1 MPNFAIDSPPS
12 RSLLRI
18 VAVVLVAAVI
28 AVVAWV
34 LLRDDDDSGESAGQ
48 PASASISDL
57 QEEAAASDQPIF
69 WAGERAGFSYELT
82 ETPQGKFVR
91 YLPQGVDAG
100 DPRPNFL
107 TVATYDLPNG
117 YARVQAA
124 SRRPGARRRRI
135 AGGGLVL
142 VNSRR
147 PSSVYVAYPRGRYQI
162 EVYDPTP
169 GRALALAASGEIQQ
183 VR

>member
-1 MPNFAIDSPPS
+1 MSNFASDSPTR
-12 RSLLRI
+12 RSVLQFG
-18 VAVVLVAAVI
+18 AVVLVVIAV
-28 AVVAWV
+28 AVVAW
-34 LLRDDDDSGESAGQ
+34 LLLKEDDSADEGQ
-48 PASASISDL
+48 AASASVADL
-57 QEEAAASDQPIF
+57 QEEAASSDQPIF

-82 ETPQGKFVR
+82 KTPQGTFVR

-124 SRRPGARRRRI
+124 SRRPGARRRNI
-135 AGGGLVL
+135 ANGGVVL

-162 EVYDPTP
+162 EVYDPSP
-169 GRALALAASGEIQQ
+169 GRALDLAASGEIQQ